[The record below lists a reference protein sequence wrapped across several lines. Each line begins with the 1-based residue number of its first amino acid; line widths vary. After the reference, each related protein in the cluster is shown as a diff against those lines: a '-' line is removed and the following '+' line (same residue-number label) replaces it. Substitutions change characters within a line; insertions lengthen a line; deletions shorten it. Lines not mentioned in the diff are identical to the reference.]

1 MKGSSTIYD
10 MCEFFKEGR
19 LIGMGGSI
27 LNCQGIHVS
36 DKLIQFF
43 DVFFGQADDSDTY
56 ILIADEPTTAL
67 DVTIQ
72 AQILEL
78 MAQLRR
84 ELGISY
90 LFISHDLNVVYQLC
104 DRCMVMQA
112 GRIVEQGPV
121 EELYDHPQ
129 QEYTRQLLA
138 AAQ

>member
-1 MKGSSTIYD
+1 M
-10 MCEFFKEGR
+10 
-19 LIGMGGSI
+19 
-27 LNCQGIHVS
+27 
-36 DKLIQFF
+36 
-43 DVFFGQADDSDTY
+43 
-56 ILIADEPTTAL
+56 
-67 DVTIQ
+67 TIQ